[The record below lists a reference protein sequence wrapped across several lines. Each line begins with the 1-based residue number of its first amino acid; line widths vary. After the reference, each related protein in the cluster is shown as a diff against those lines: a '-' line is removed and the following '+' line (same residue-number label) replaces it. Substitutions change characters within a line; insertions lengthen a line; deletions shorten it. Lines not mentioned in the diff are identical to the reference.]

1 MTVALQRGMTLE
13 EFLAWD
19 EGQEDRWEFDGFQPV
34 AMVRGTVAHARL
46 CRNLAVALTARLRGT
61 PCEAFG
67 EGLKIAVAGSIRYP
81 DAFVACGP
89 NANQAI
95 EAMNPVVV
103 FEVLSPGTASTDIVV
118 KNREYQATPSIRR
131 YVILMQDR
139 IAATVSERRGIEWV
153 VTFLTDPAAVLEMP
167 EIGIG
172 ISLAEFY
179 EGVIEFAPSLPGDG
193 R

>member
-34 AMVRGTVAHARL
+34 AMVGGTVAHARL

-67 EGLKIAVAGSIRYP
+67 EGLKIAAAGSIRYP

-103 FEVLSPGTASTDIVV
+103 FEVLSPGTASTDMVV
-118 KNREYQATPSIRR
+118 KNQEYRATPSIQR
-131 YVILMQDR
+131 YVMLSQDR
-139 IAATVSERRGIEWV
+139 IAATVYGRHGAEWV
-153 VTFLTDPAAVLEMP
+153 GTLVTEHDATLHMP
-167 EIGIG
+167 EIGI
-172 ISLAEFY
+172 SLPLNDLY
-179 EGVIEFAPSLPGDG
+179 DGVIDPP
-193 R
+193 